1 MNKLEVSHFI
11 LLLQIYS
18 HDKIERSISAIDHLI
33 PSVLNEGAQ

>member
-18 HDKIERSISAIDHLI
+18 HYKIERSISPVDHLI
-33 PSVLNEGAQ
+33 PSVLNERAQ